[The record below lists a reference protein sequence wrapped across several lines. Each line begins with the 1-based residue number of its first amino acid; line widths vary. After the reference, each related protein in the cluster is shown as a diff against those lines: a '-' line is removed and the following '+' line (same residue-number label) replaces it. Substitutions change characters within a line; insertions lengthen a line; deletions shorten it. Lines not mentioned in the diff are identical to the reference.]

1 MLEDGNDTPRLAT
14 HTVYLGGHNETRL
27 GYRIKL
33 ASRRRV
39 PAFRLRDDRLVGA
52 VYS

>member
-14 HTVYLGGHNETRL
+14 PHLGGHNETRL

-33 ASRRRV
+33 ASRRAV
-39 PAFRLRDDRLVGA
+39 SAVRLRDDRLVGA
-52 VYS
+52 ANS

>member
-1 MLEDGNDTPRLAT
+1 MLEDGNDTPRLVT
-14 HTVYLGGHNETRL
+14 LHLGGHNETRL

-33 ASRRRV
+33 APRRGV
-39 PAFRLRDDRLVGA
+39 PASRLRDDRLVGA